1 MRSMRTAVVTEAR
14 IAPMIMKGSTHK
26 SVLPWKKISQVERA
40 PNAPIMKIS
49 PWAKLI
55 SWTMP

>member
-1 MRSMRTAVVTEAR
+1 MAPR
-14 IAPMIMKGSTHK
+14 IMNGSTQ
-26 SVLPWKKISQVERA
+26 SAVLPSKKISQVERA